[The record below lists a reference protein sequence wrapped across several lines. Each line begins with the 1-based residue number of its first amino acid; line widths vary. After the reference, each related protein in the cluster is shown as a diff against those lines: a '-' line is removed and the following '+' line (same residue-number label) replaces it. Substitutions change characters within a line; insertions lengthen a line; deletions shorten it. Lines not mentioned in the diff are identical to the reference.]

1 MKTTTVKTLLPPN
14 GLLAKNKFRLAR
26 NLGAVEW
33 ISYL

>member
-1 MKTTTVKTLLPPN
+1 MKTTFVKTSLPPS
-14 GLLAKNKFRLAR
+14 GLLARNKFRLAR